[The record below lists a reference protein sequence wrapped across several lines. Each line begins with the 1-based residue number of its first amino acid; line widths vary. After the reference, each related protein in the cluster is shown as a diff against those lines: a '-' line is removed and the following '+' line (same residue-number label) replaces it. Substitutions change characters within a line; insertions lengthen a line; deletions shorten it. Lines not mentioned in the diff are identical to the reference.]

1 MKNSKTK
8 NQSKNPKVTKKM
20 DLSDRTAIE
29 LGLCRKED
37 FRTIA
42 EKIGRHPS
50 TIAREVKANRS
61 FTHGSY
67 PFSNDCRESKY
78 CTRLHVCGDESCDM
92 YCRMCIRNCH
102 EYCGQYQSV
111 SCHEY
116 QGPPYVCNACSNRK
130 YCTNDRYFYSAKYAE
145 NYAKR
150 RASAAH
156 SGRHMSDEEF
166 RVMDEI
172 VQKSIRKGHPLTNI
186 CIENAGKIPV
196 SSRHLYRLIDQGV
209 MSTRNI
215 DLRRKAGYKHRRKKK
230 DSVPRPEQKCRIG
243 RTYADFL
250 AYMEGKSDAGVVEMD
265 TVKGA
270 RGKGSVLLTML
281 FRRNTVMLIF
291 IMPDGTQE
299 SVKRLF
305 DFLEETLGLDVFR
318 RLFGIILTDNGSEFK
333 GVDALELT
341 SEGLVRTSIFY
352 CDPMSSGQ
360 KGRLEK
366 NHEYIRYVLPKG
378 SDFNGYSQKDMTVL
392 ANHINSTD
400 RKSLDFQAPYDLIS
414 CSDNDMNLL
423 MNALGLVRIP
433 EEKINLTPELLRND
447 KIKKRLQKEAEQAS
461 DTESGPDAER

>member
-1 MKNSKTK
+1 MKNSK
-8 NQSKNPKVTKKM
+8 NQLKNPKATKKI
-20 DLSDRTAIE
+20 DLSDRAAIE

-61 FTHGSY
+61 FTNGSY
-67 PFSNDCRESKY
+67 PFSNDCHEAKY
-78 CTRLHVCGDESCDM
+78 CTKLHVCGDESCDM
-92 YCRMCIRNCH
+92 YCRMCIKNCH
-102 EYCGQYQSV
+102 EYCSQYRSV

-116 QGPPYVCNACSNRK
+116 QEPPYVCNACSNRK

-172 VQKSIRKGHPLTNI
+172 VQKNIRKGRPLTNI
-186 CIENAGKIPV
+186 CMENAEKIPV

-230 DSVPRPEQKCRIG
+230 DSLPRSEQKCRMG

-265 TVKGA
+265 TVRGA

-281 FRRNTVMLIF
+281 FRRNAVMLIF

-299 SVKRLF
+299 SVKRWF
-305 DFLEETLGLDVFR
+305 DFLEETLGLDAFR
-318 RLFGIILTDNGSEFK
+318 RLFGIILTDNGAEFK
-333 GVDALELT
+333 GADNLELT
-341 SEGLVRTSIFY
+341 PEGLIRTSIFY

-378 SDFNGYSQKDMTVL
+378 SNFNGYTQKDMTVL
-392 ANHINSTD
+392 VNHINSTA

-423 MNALGLVRIP
+423 MNILGLKRIP
-433 EEKINLTPELLRND
+433 EEKVNLTPELLKPD
-447 KIKKRLQKEAEQAS
+447 KMKKRLQIEAEQTA
-461 DTESGPDAER
+461 DAESRPDAER